1 MDPVWD
7 SKDSRHFS
15 QRIISRDQPGVG
27 IFVALASEFVALA
40 SDQPGIA
47 IRCHAYVK
55 EMRAKGHEV
64 GGGGGGQVS
73 VLKKG
78 PPGFVVW
85 VI

>member
-64 GGGGGGQVS
+64 GGGGGGR
-73 VLKKG
+73 
-78 PPGFVVW
+78 
-85 VI
+85 